1 MRCAFWAWAETE
13 LGNFLVATTERGVCF
28 LALND
33 AGAVQALKDFVR
45 GVDPAASV
53 RRDDDRLEQ
62 AVRELA
68 EYAAGDRRA
77 FDLALDLHG
86 TPFQV
91 AVWNELARIPFGE
104 TRTYGQIA
112 RAVGRPRGAQAVGAA
127 NGRNPVP
134 IIVPC
139 HRVLASDGIGGF
151 SGGLERKHQLLA
163 HEGVLLGF

>member
-13 LGNFLVATTERGVCF
+13 LGTFLVATTERGVCF
-28 LALND
+28 LGLNEESAL
-33 AGAVQALKDFVR
+33 QKLKDFVAS
-45 GVDPAASV
+45 VDPSAPV
-53 RRDDDRLEQ
+53 RRDDDLLEQ
-62 AVRELA
+62 AVRELT
-68 EYAAGDRRA
+68 EYASGSRRT
-77 FDLALDLHG
+77 FDVALDLHG

-112 RAVGRPRGAQAVGAA
+112 RAVGRPRGAQAVGGA
-127 NGRNPVP
+127 NGRNPIP

-139 HRVLASDGIGGF
+139 HRVLAGDGIGGF
-151 SGGLERKHQLLA
+151 SGGLDRKHQLLA